1 VTVINVNTPAGRL
14 NPEHRRTLARTLTD
28 AVLVPEVGQLAPAA
42 RPGFQVLFTERPADS
57 MAIGGVLLADNR
69 VDAIVIDIAV
79 MDAAW
84 DNDVRAQAI
93 ERVLTALA
101 DACGTGAPSPAWW
114 VNFRVIDD
122 GSWGSRGTVLS
133 ILDLLDTGVFT
144 PERAQA
150 VRDAIGTNR

>member
-1 VTVINVNTPAGRL
+1 MTVININTPAGRL
-14 NPEHRRTLARTLTD
+14 NLEQRCTLAHTLTD

-42 RPGFQVLFTERPADS
+42 RPGFQVLFTERPADA
-57 MAIGGVLLADNR
+57 MAIGGVLLADSP

-84 DNDVRAQAI
+84 DNDVRVQVI
-93 ERVLTALA
+93 ERVLTALT
-101 DACGTGAPSPAWW
+101 DACGMSAPSPAWW

-150 VRDAIGTNR
+150 VRDAIGANR